1 MLRYV
6 AGLCF
11 LLMVCGSGAPNARIL
26 KQNQAAADGA
36 EWLTA
41 DLTQNGAGKNPDLTI
56 IAKNIKNE
64 TASTAAVGWTRE
76 GVGAAGA
83 QASAPAIKAET
94 GFDPVRQRSE
104 QIIFEFSRPVAEA
117 NIDVA
122 YFFRGEGEWNGVRY
136 HEQGGW
142 RAYRENLL
150 IEEGRFVPQTAGGDH
165 KIIIKAQAA
174 FDRLE
179 MFATPYVTDT
189 GVEIAPGAITMDSSD
204 FLVRK
209 ISYERASETQM
220 ARAP

>member
-11 LLMVCGSGAPNARIL
+11 LIVVCGSGAPKAQQL
-26 KQNQAAADGA
+26 EKNQTVTAGG
-36 EWLTA
+36 EWVTA
-41 DLTQNGAGKNPDLTI
+41 DLTQKDAGKNSGLSI
-56 IAKNIKNE
+56 IAKNVNDE
-64 TASTAAVGWTRE
+64 TASAAAVGWTRE
-76 GVGAAGA
+76 GAGAAGA

-94 GFDPVRQRSE
+94 GFDPVRLQSE
-104 QIIFEFSRPVAEA
+104 QIIFGFSRPITEA

-122 YFFRGEGEWNGVRY
+122 YFFRGEGEWNGGRY
-136 HEQGGW
+136 NEQGGW
-142 RAYRENLL
+142 RAYRGNVL
-150 IEEGRFVPQTAGGDH
+150 IEEGRFVPQTSGGDH
-165 KIIIKAQAA
+165 QIIIKAQAA

-189 GVEIAPGAITMDSSD
+189 GVEIAPGAITTDSSD

-209 ISYERASETQM
+209 ISYRPVSDTQL